1 MSAFFFNTIL
11 WFNPN
16 SSKLPVVW
24 LAEPP
29 LMMVWW
35 LPTLSAPNHQ
45 YARHPKLLHIHK
57 VPAHERPVDS
67 AFLRTPLSL
76 PPALKKCWT
85 TWKTYG
91 KMCLWSWSPMEK
103 YVIISKKHK
112 PINSCRKCEV
122 GDSHSMQIFNM
133 YSTAVTS
140 MPFKPLPRL
149 P

>member
-1 MSAFFFNTIL
+1 
-11 WFNPN
+11 
-16 SSKLPVVW
+16 
-24 LAEPP
+24 
-29 LMMVWW
+29 
-35 LPTLSAPNHQ
+35 
-45 YARHPKLLHIHK
+45 
-57 VPAHERPVDS
+57 
-67 AFLRTPLSL
+67 
-76 PPALKKCWT
+76 LKKCWT

-91 KMCLWSWSPMEK
+91 KMCLWSWSPVEK